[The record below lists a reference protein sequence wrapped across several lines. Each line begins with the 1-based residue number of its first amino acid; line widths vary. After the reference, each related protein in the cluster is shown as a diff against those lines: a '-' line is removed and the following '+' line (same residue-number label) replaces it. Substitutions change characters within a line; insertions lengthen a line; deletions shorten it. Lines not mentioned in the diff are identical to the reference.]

1 VIRRLLTLLVLSFVF
16 ILQACVQHDNR
27 LLGVVVYGHEVRTVR
42 LCGETQQLWLHM
54 TPEQQ
59 LQLKSELQE
68 VTTPLYQEAYIE
80 FTGSMLDVP
89 PGELAREYD
98 GTIKIKQILKL
109 SITVPDSCSNT
120 P

>member
-1 VIRRLLTLLVLSFVF
+1 VIRRLLSLLVLLFVF
-16 ILQACVQHDNR
+16 NLQACAQPENK

-42 LCGETQQLWLHM
+42 LCGETQQLWLHL

-59 LQLKSELQE
+59 MQLKSELQK

-98 GTIKIKQILKL
+98 GTIKVEQILKL